1 MNANTE
7 SAPTAE
13 EYSQAMNFIG
23 QNLFSSLVESME
35 KLQPQFR
42 NQKMASNALSSF
54 LVNVIYKQS
63 SENIETS
70 QQMLD
75 EIFKLVKIQLDSIP
89 RNVSA

>member
-1 MNANTE
+1 MNVNTE

-23 QNLFSSLVESME
+23 SNLFSSLVQSME
-35 KLQPQFR
+35 KLQPHFR
-42 NQKMASNALSSF
+42 NQKMISNALSSF

-63 SENIETS
+63 SGNTETS

-75 EIFKLVKIQLDSIP
+75 EILQLVKIQLDSIP
-89 RNVSA
+89 

>member
-13 EYSQAMNFIG
+13 EYSQAMNLIG
-23 QNLFSSLVESME
+23 SNLFSSLVQSME
-35 KLQPQFR
+35 KLQPHFR
-42 NQKMASNALSSF
+42 NQKMVSNALSSF

-63 SENIETS
+63 SGNTEKI

-75 EIFKLVKIQLDSIP
+75 EILNLVKIQLDSIP
-89 RNVSA
+89 